1 MKDNVV
7 HWLSKTESH
16 LWESH
21 LCQLLRNWKNKPWS
35 KLKRLWCG
43 SLNARRMLGRP
54 CLKSSKAQPLRWS
67 RATWKTKRLSW
78 STCKA
83 RWKRSKSLAWVIF
96 TRWEPYLQTWANVFW
111 LYTLKFHP
119 HIRFLCLCFQNSF
132 LVGPSLFMVRL
143 HRVPGDHSWIECH
156 GLNICISC
164 QRKYLSSHCKLESS
178 WNTSTIIYLV
188 FYSILCPILCWS
200 FLLKSFCFGCFWL
213 WLYHWQCV

>member
-67 RATWKTKRLSW
+67 RATWKTKCLSW

-83 RWKRSKSLAWVIF
+83 RWKRSKSLAWAIF
-96 TRWEPYLQTWANVFW
+96 IRWEPYLQTWANVFW
-111 LYTLKFHP
+111 LYTLNFHP
-119 HIRFLCLCFQNSF
+119 HTFSM
-132 LVGPSLFMVRL
+132 SLFSKFFF
-143 HRVPGDHSWIECH
+143 GWTITIH
-156 GLNICISC
+156 G
-164 QRKYLSSHCKLESS
+164 KAASSARR
-178 WNTSTIIYLV
+178 
-188 FYSILCPILCWS
+188 S
-200 FLLKSFCFGCFWL
+200 FADWMP
-213 WLYHWQCV
+213 WAEHMY